1 MNLFINDEVARVPG
15 LGQVNIFGQ
24 RQYAMPFWLGPNA
37 LVSRSV
43 TVDEYDLALIE
54 AIEQRADQGNDSL
67 ERFKF
72 IPP

>member
-1 MNLFINDEVARVPG
+1 
-15 LGQVNIFGQ
+15 
-24 RQYAMPFWLGPNA
+24 
-37 LVSRSV
+37 V

-54 AIEQRADQGNDSL
+54 AIEQRADQENDSL

>member
-1 MNLFINDEVARVPG
+1 
-15 LGQVNIFGQ
+15 
-24 RQYAMPFWLGPNA
+24 MPFWLGPNA

-43 TVDEYDLALIE
+43 TVDEYNLALIE